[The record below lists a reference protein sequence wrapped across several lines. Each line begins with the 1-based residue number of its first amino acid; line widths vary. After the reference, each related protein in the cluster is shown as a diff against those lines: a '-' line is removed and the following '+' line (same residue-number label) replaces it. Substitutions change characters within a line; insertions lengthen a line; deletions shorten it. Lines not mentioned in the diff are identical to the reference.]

1 MHVFIADGIL
11 RIVVTDVEERC
22 VVEIDRNVL
31 LTGDTPSEAEFE
43 VREPADVA
51 EELLVLQFPAEC
63 QGGEGAPA
71 VVLVE
76 AGRTVP
82 AHREGGEVA
91 VVEGVVHTSEV
102 GKQGVAGSI
111 SRGGASF
118 RIFFYFQIGV
128 PAATFTKSVVVEVL
142 CFRTSHDIH
151 VVFAEEVLI
160 LRVDVALEVVFVL
173 SIAPSASK
181 VVVGSGI
188 GRDFSSFV
196 TFTVVSANVGVDVEV
211 FKTVNLVVQFQVTNQ
226 RGALGVVILQ
236 FQHGERVGSV
246 LGVGL
251 SRPRGV
257 AEGGTV
263 RHVLIVASGELAVG
277 IAFFK
282 IDGLRRVHGQ
292 GCANGTLVSIAVLR
306 CHVLGIEVHA
316 EVVVEEGR
324 REIDGGSETFKA
336 AGLERT
342 FIVGV
347 AEADAIGQ
355 EAQAAVD
362 GEIVVVADGSLV
374 DFVLPVGVGSAKR
387 QGGCAAEAFLHH
399 LTEFVAAEDVKLLG
413 KRSDADTTVVGDLR
427 TAVLAAFLGGDD
439 DDTVGSARTVD
450 GSGGSILQD
459 GEAGDVFRIDHCQG
473 VGKTLHAFV
482 VHGETVDDDERVVGG
497 VERRTTADADGSV
510 GTRRTTRGGDIDTGN
525 LTNEHVLRIGR
536 DALGHFVGFD
546 GGHRTG
552 GVCLLHFGV
561 ADHHRLVEGGV
572 VFKCDDNGAVG
583 FHVGHFVADVAHANH
598 RAGLHVEAEVT
609 VHVGLC
615 GCLRAG
621 HGDSGKHHGLTGFV
635 LHMSLHLQGLS
646 RGAE

>member
-1 MHVFIADGIL
+1 M
-11 RIVVTDVEERC
+11 
-22 VVEIDRNVL
+22 
-31 LTGDTPSEAEFE
+31 
-43 VREPADVA
+43 
-51 EELLVLQFPAEC
+51 
-63 QGGEGAPA
+63 
-71 VVLVE
+71 
-76 AGRTVP
+76 
-82 AHREGGEVA
+82 
-91 VVEGVVHTSEV
+91 
-102 GKQGVAGSI
+102 
-111 SRGGASF
+111 
-118 RIFFYFQIGV
+118 
-128 PAATFTKSVVVEVL
+128 
-142 CFRTSHDIH
+142 
-151 VVFAEEVLI
+151 VVF
-160 LRVDVALEVVFVL
+160 
-173 SIAPSASK
+173 
-181 VVVGSGI
+181 
-188 GRDFSSFV
+188 
-196 TFTVVSANVGVDVEV
+196 
-211 FKTVNLVVQFQVTNQ
+211 QFE
-226 RGALGVVILQ
+226 
-236 FQHGERVGSV
+236 HGERVGGV
-246 LGVGL
+246 FGVGL
-251 SRPRGV
+251 SRPVGI

-263 RHVLIVASGELAVG
+263 RHVLIVTAGELAVG
-277 IAFFK
+277 VAFFE
-282 IDGLRRVHGQ
+282 IDGLRWVHGQ
-292 GCANGTLVSIAVLR
+292 GSAHSTHVGIAVLR
-306 CHVLGIEVHA
+306 SHVFGIEVHA

-324 REIDGGSETFKA
+324 REIDGGGETFKC

-342 FIVGV
+342 FLVGV
-347 AEADAIGQ
+347 AKADAIGQ

-362 GEIVVVADGSLV
+362 GEVMVVADGGLE
-374 DFVLPVGVGSAKR
+374 DFVLPVGVGSAEG
-387 QGGCAAEAFLHH
+387 QGGFAAEAVLHV
-399 LTEFVAAEDVKLLG
+399 LTELVAAKNVKFLRHG
-413 KRSDADTTVVGDLR
+413 SDADATVVGDLR
-427 TAVLAAFLGGDD
+427 AAVLATFLGGDD
-439 DDTVGSARTVD
+439 DDTVGGTRTVD
-450 GSGGSILQD
+450 GSGGGILQH

-572 VFKCDDNGAVG
+572 VFKGDDNGAVG